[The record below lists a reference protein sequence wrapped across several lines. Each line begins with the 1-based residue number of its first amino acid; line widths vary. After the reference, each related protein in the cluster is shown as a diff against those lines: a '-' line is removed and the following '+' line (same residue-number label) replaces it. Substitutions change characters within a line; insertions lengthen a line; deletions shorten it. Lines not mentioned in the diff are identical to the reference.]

1 MPGKIA
7 NEKAVTLAEVKLL
20 LENKG
25 KEQLDPFQ
33 LRTYEYVSKFIKVDE
48 HKAEELVGVLMG
60 KFSVERNLA
69 VQIVNCMPKSIEELQ
84 VYFSAGK
91 HRIFLSSQLQEILD
105 VVKKY
110 QIEK

>member
-1 MPGKIA
+1 MPGKIV

-20 LENKG
+20 LEHKG

-33 LRTYEYVSKFIKVDE
+33 LRTYEYISKFTKVDE
-48 HKAEELVGVLMG
+48 NKAEELVDVLVE
-60 KFSVERNLA
+60 KFSVERDLA
-69 VQIVNCMPKSIEELQ
+69 VQIVNCMPKSTEELQ
-84 VYFSAGK
+84 VFFSAGK
-91 HRIFLSSQLQEILD
+91 HRILLSSQLQEILD